1 MKVKLERKAGK
12 RNVRNGGR
20 DEELKIEKRVI
31 KKERKRVKGEQMWD
45 HEIER
50 ECKERAI
57 IRIGSKI
64 LFELLHTLQDV
75 S

>member
-31 KKERKRVKGEQMWD
+31 KKERKRVKGEQM
-45 HEIER
+45 
-50 ECKERAI
+50 
-57 IRIGSKI
+57 
-64 LFELLHTLQDV
+64 
-75 S
+75 